1 MLPSLAYL
9 LHNSTCERPR
19 LLTNFCQEMIHRS
32 KAFCIREAAATIA
45 VPSRQCSLSIA
56 LVWKHCVA
64 ISRHGLTYLHSNK
77 IGVHK
82 YAHFGILSC

>member
-1 MLPSLAYL
+1 MLPSLTYL

-45 VPSRQCSLSIA
+45 VPSRHATPRQCSLSIA
-56 LVWKHCVA
+56 LEA
-64 ISRHGLTYLHSNK
+64 LRSNFTPRPYLFTLKQNRRP
-77 IGVHK
+77 
-82 YAHFGILSC
+82 